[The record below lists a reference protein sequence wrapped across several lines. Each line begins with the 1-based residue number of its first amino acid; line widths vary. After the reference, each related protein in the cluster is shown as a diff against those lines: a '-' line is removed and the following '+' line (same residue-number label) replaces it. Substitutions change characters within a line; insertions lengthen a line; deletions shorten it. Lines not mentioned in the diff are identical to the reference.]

1 MLPENRTNF
10 SSVHGILSFIQS
22 STRRAYQ
29 HIVNEMGENRR
40 PVQNGRSAATTSNL
54 HRDNIRYGTS
64 NLDTSEGTLDD
75 VTGAGAASL
84 RRQIIKLNRR
94 LQHLEEENKERAKR
108 EIVMYS
114 ITIGF
119 WLLNTWLWFRR

>member
-108 EIVMYS
+108 EMVMYS